1 MAKVC
6 IVSVFLPII
15 LPMFESLLSPKLPP
29 AQAEDSDQVLIER
42 VKRDPEVFGQLMER
56 YEQPLMRYV
65 MRLTGWAEVEV
76 GDILQESFIKAY
88 RHLNDYDVELKFST
102 WLYRITHNQTI
113 DTLRKQN
120 VRPVLNLSLEDAAR
134 FVATGEDLAGTLAR
148 QEDLAEIRRAI
159 QRLPLIYRD
168 VLVLRFLEEKSYEE
182 IMDIVQMPKGSVA
195 SLISRGRA
203 LLLKDLKRISLP

>member
-1 MAKVC
+1 
-6 IVSVFLPII
+6 
-15 LPMFESLLSPKLPP
+15 MFESLLSPKLPP

-134 FVATGEDLAGTLAR
+134 FVTTGEDLAGTLAR